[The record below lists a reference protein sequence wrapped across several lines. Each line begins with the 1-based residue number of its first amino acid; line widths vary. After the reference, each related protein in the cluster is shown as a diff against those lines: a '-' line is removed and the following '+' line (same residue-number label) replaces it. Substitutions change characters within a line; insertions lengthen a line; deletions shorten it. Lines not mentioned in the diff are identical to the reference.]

1 MTSPKGCWDIFLFK
15 TKILKMIKIFIP
27 HQDSK
32 MVIVDTLG
40 LATSSL
46 WGRHICGAMAMCDVL
61 LWLSAARAERRK
73 EKVSGT
79 AAEG

>member
-1 MTSPKGCWDIFLFK
+1 MASPKGCWEI
-15 TKILKMIKIFIP
+15 IKIFIL

-46 WGRHICGAMAMCDVL
+46 WGRHICGVVATCDVL

-73 EKVSGT
+73 EKVNGT
-79 AAEG
+79 AAEGQGAAEV